1 MKDLICASCGQSI
14 GLDRESKDDRYWFVE
29 GHCNEDEIFCCKQET
44 AYWYGFRDAKQAE
57 KTLKIQF
64 AYASDFYQD
73 QADQEEYEARQIQRN
88 RDGYVDSHYLDP
100 RGVYVGY

>member
-1 MKDLICASCGQSI
+1 MQDLICANCSQTI
-14 GLDRESKDDRYWFVE
+14 GLDRESEDDRYWFVK
-29 GHCNEDEIFCCKQET
+29 GHRHEDEIFCCKEDA
-44 AYWYGFRDAKQAE
+44 AYWYGYKDVNKAE
-57 KTLKIQF
+57 QDLHLTF